1 MRTQALLLRRLA
13 GLCQLLGASL
23 GLLALVA
30 GIPLGLVFGVG
41 FPRSVP
47 SWSDVVNQLQTQG
60 IPTQALLYLLAALC
74 WVLWAYLMWCLVIE
88 AVSLVRRSSGRQRG
102 VGKPGRLLAGALLAT
117 LFVGLQLMSSRADP
131 PRAVTPL
138 AAGLAPRTSVTTV
151 YHPATTAGTAAS
163 LLSSSPSPSGGQE
176 VQVQPGDSLW
186 AIAGRE
192 YGNPQEWT
200 QIWGANQGQTEDNGQ
215 PFTDPSL
222 IDPGWEL
229 EVPDPSSV
237 GAATPPQE
245 TPTSGSADTS
255 AAAPPP
261 PALTTEQQVEVQP
274 GDSLWAISGREYGN
288 PQDWTDI
295 WGANREETEDNG
307 QTFTDPSVIDPE
319 WELAVPALGATSTAS
334 SATAEPPTP
343 TQAVAPASGFD
354 PHDIGSTL
362 PSLAPSLAPV
372 APSVQ
377 AGGAPASPPTPTPT
391 PTPAPAAAPAAALPP
406 SSTVTSP
413 HSEHPAIDAPVSL
426 AEGGVIA
433 AATAAALVGLLL
445 SAQRHE
451 RWRRRPG
458 TAGGSRVAV
467 LARRPSLRRVRA
479 ALASATARY
488 GTEVQADGPHAAT
501 FPDTLE
507 QLQGVPGRILIGR
520 REVGGPEVA
529 VDIDDLHRLALAG
542 PGAENAARAI
552 LVSFLAH
559 HAWWDAEAI
568 VAAGA
573 VGRTLI
579 TTPVGTPGLDELS
592 VDGFLAHLEAT
603 IRRQREA
610 LDRNQQH
617 DWHERVGGPD
627 PLEALLAVIRSEDLS
642 PEQLQRCGS
651 LADDARGCSVALVL
665 VGPLVDAPWSRPL
678 TVAADGSVA
687 EPSTDLVGGAS
698 LLYRMSEGE
707 AVDLV
712 TVVAAGRGPDVIPDL
727 SADEEEGLAIVADVA
742 EESRPA
748 SDSAAAS
755 VATPAR
761 VLTLPAAF
769 DPRRVEIRIYGR
781 VRILLDGRE
790 LIKGLPDAGRQVLAL
805 LAVRGELSEEEGIS
819 ALGAGSPDQ
828 VWRGRWTWG
837 TRGTRAALRKLLGDD
852 SIDPLPPGRGVV
864 RLNPDIVGSDYGRLV
879 AGREAATRM
888 TAPEDRRVVLARAT
902 DDLRGEPFAGAP
914 YNWLVEEQEGV
925 RALAIDTLRDLAHL
939 HADLGDLDAAVLTMD
954 QALSIDPDPIED
966 LFRQQ
971 IIWQHRLGRSDAA
984 RDLYHR
990 LTRELSERCD
1000 VQPSEETLL
1009 LMESLA
1015 ARPHLVAGG

>member
-1 MRTQALLLRRLA
+1 MRTQALLLRRVA
-13 GLCQLLGASL
+13 GLGRLLGASL
-23 GLLALVA
+23 GLLVLVA

-60 IPTQALLYLLAALC
+60 IPTSALLYLLALVC
-74 WVLWAYLMWCLVIE
+74 WVLWAYLMGCLVTE
-88 AVSLVRRSSGRQRG
+88 AVSLVRRSSGRQRA
-102 VGKPGRLLAGALLAT
+102 VGKPGRVLAGALLAT
-117 LFVGLQLMSSRADP
+117 LFVGLQLMTSRADP

-138 AAGLAPRTSVTTV
+138 AAGLAPRSAVTAV
-151 YHPATTAGTAAS
+151 YHPASPAPTTTGAAAS
-163 LLSSSPSPSGGQE
+163 LLSSPSSPAADQE

-186 AIAGRE
+186 TISGRE
-192 YGNPQEWT
+192 YGNPQDWPR
-200 QIWGANQGQTEDNGQ
+200 IWDANRGQREDNGET
-215 PFTDPSL
+215 FTDPSV
-222 IDPGWEL
+222 IDVGWEL
-229 EVPDPSSV
+229 EVPNPSR
-237 GAATPPQE
+237 AAPVE
-245 TPTSGSADTS
+245 TPRSGSADTS
-255 AAAPPP
+255 SVMSSP
-261 PALTTEQQVEVQP
+261 PALNAEQEVDVQP

-288 PQDWTDI
+288 PQDWTRI
-295 WGANREETEDNG
+295 WEADHGQSEDNG
-307 QTFTDPSVIDPE
+307 QTFTDPSLIDPG
-319 WELAVPALGATSTAS
+319 WDVAVPALQPT
-334 SATAEPPTP
+334 ATAPSAPAPAAPPTP
-343 TQAVAPASGFD
+343 TQAVG
-354 PHDIGSTL
+354 
-362 PSLAPSLAPV
+362 
-372 APSVQ
+372 
-377 AGGAPASPPTPTPT
+377 PASPPTTAPTST
-391 PTPAPAAAPAAALPP
+391 PTPAVAPGAVLPP
-406 SSTVTSP
+406 SSTATPV

-458 TAGGSRVAV
+458 TSGGSRVAL

-488 GTEVQADGPHAAT
+488 GTETQRDQPLPAAFQT
-501 FPDTLE
+501 TLE
-507 QLQGVPGRILIGR
+507 QLQRVPGRILIGR
-520 REVGGPEVA
+520 RGVGGPEVA
-529 VDIDDLHRLALAG
+529 VDIDDLHRLALTG
-542 PGAENAARAI
+542 PGAEAAARAI

-568 VAAGA
+568 IAAA
-573 VGRTLI
+573 RVGRALV
-579 TTPVGTPGLDELS
+579 TTPDGTPGLDELS
-592 VDGFLAHLEAT
+592 VDGFLARLEAT

-610 LDRNQQH
+610 LERDQQH
-617 DWHERVGGPD
+617 DWHERVGGPA
-627 PLEALLAVIRSEDLS
+627 PLEALFAMIRSEDLT
-642 PEQLQRCGS
+642 PGQLQRCGA
-651 LADDARGCSVALVL
+651 LADDAQGCSVALVL

-678 TVAADGSVA
+678 TVAADGSVG

-698 LLYRMSEGE
+698 LLYRLSEGE

-712 TVVAAGRGPDVIPDL
+712 TVVAAGRGPAVIPDL
-727 SADEEEGLAIVADVA
+727 SAEEEAGLAIVDDVA
-742 EESRPA
+742 EESRPGPGSA
-748 SDSAAAS
+748 ALSAAA
-755 VATPAR
+755 PAA
-761 VLTLPAAF
+761 VLTLPPAF
-769 DPRRVEIRIYGR
+769 DPRRVEVRIYGR

-805 LAVRGELSEEEGIS
+805 LAVRGELSEEEGIA

-837 TRGTRAALRKLLGDD
+837 TRGSRAALRKLLGDD

-888 TAPEDRRVVLARAT
+888 TAPEDRRLVLARAT
-902 DDLRGEPFAGAP
+902 DDLRGEPFASAP

-966 LFRQQ
+966 LFRS
-971 IIWQHRLGRSDAA
+971 RSSGSTVWAA
-984 RDLYHR
+984 AMLPA
-990 LTRELSERCD
+990 TS
-1000 VQPSEETLL
+1000 TT
-1009 LMESLA
+1009 A
-1015 ARPHLVAGG
+1015 